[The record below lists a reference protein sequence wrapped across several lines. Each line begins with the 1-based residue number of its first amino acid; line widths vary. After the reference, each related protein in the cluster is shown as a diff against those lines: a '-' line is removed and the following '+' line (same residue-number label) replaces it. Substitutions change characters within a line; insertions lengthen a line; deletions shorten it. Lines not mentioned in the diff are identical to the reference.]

1 VKHVNIVV
9 PVHNEEENI
18 LTLIR
23 QVQEVFEHLPYPYS
37 FIIVDDGSTD
47 QTLELLRMASASDKR
62 VRYISLSKNF
72 GHQNALKAGLDHAR
86 GDCVITMDGDLQHPP
101 QLIPELLKHW
111 EEGYDVVY
119 TVREDDESNTSY
131 FKRKTSRLF
140 YKVMNK
146 LAGLDIEKGSADF
159 RLLSKKVLYTL
170 QGIDEHEVFFRG
182 LVKWVGFKQVGV
194 PYRANPRTNGE
205 SKYSFGK
212 MLRFAIQ
219 GITSFSTKPLYLAA
233 YLGFAFSLLAL
244 LYIPYALTSYF
255 LGHVVSGWASIIVT
269 IAFFGGLQL
278 SILGII
284 GLYIGKVF
292 MQGKKRP
299 LYIIK
304 ELNHVQEAVPSAQF

>member
-1 VKHVNIVV
+1 
-9 PVHNEEENI
+9 
-18 LTLIR
+18 
-23 QVQEVFEHLPYPYS
+23 
-37 FIIVDDGSTD
+37 
-47 QTLELLRMASASDKR
+47 
-62 VRYISLSKNF
+62 
-72 GHQNALKAGLDHAR
+72 
-86 GDCVITMDGDLQHPP
+86 
-101 QLIPELLKHW
+101 
-111 EEGYDVVY
+111 
-119 TVREDDESNTSY
+119 
-131 FKRKTSRLF
+131 
-140 YKVMNK
+140 MNR

-170 QGIDEHEVFFRG
+170 QGIDEHELFFRG
-182 LVKWVGFKQVGV
+182 LVKWVGFRQVGV
-194 PYRANPRTNGE
+194 TYKANPRTSGQ

-212 MLRFAIQ
+212 MLRFAVQ

-233 YLGFAFSLLAL
+233 YLGFTFSLLSL
-244 LYIPYALTSYF
+244 LYVPYALTSYF